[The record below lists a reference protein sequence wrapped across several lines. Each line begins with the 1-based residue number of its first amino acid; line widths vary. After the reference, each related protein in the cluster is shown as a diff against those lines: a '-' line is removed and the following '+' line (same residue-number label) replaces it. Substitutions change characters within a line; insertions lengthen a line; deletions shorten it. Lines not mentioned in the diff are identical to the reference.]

1 MAKKAEQTT
10 EKITGATPYT
20 IRKLIGKWIVALVL
34 MLLVFGLLADIL
46 ESFIPWLPG
55 SLTYPGVAGYYL
67 IYMVVWTIRF
77 LLRKKR
83 FSR

>member
-1 MAKKAEQTT
+1 MAKET
-10 EKITGATPYT
+10 EKSIQKNPYT
-20 IRKLIGKWIVALVL
+20 IQSLIWKWVVALFL
-34 MLLVFGLLADIL
+34 MFLVFPFLADIL

-83 FSR
+83 FTQ